1 MSNKN
6 IVFKISPLGKI
17 EVEANNFNGVGCE
30 AASKPF
36 IDKLSG
42 AGDVKT
48 EYKQEWA
55 NEELND
61 VLYENE

>member
-30 AASKPF
+30 NASKPF

-42 AGDVKT
+42 SGDIKT
-48 EYKQEWA
+48 DYKEEWA
-55 NEELND
+55 ASEVNELE
-61 VLYENE
+61 YEQN